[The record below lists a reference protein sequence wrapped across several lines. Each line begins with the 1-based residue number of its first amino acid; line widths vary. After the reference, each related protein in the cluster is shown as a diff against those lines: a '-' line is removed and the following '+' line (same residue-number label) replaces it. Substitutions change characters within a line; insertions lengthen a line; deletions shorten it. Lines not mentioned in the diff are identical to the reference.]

1 MRKAREGTMLLLVHR
16 PIRDAIFEE
25 DNRTDNSLEEAR
37 GTTNS
42 MQEQEAYM
50 WKNWLEVQKRGFNL

>member
-1 MRKAREGTMLLLVHR
+1 MLLLVHR